1 MSTTGANTLCI
12 GRVVQMPSAV
22 LKLGVRQLVTSVV
35 TLVLAACA
43 SAPGPEPTSTSD
55 KSLAD
60 QEAQQRH
67 VCERINAQL
76 DMLGVNTTGDPFSWP
91 GYRNRELGDPN
102 NPATEINR
110 LQMEYQ
116 RNRCYMLRNR

>member
-1 MSTTGANTLCI
+1 MNASGGNTLCI
-12 GRVVQMPSAV
+12 SRIAQMTSAT
-22 LKLGVRQLVTSVV
+22 LKFGVRQLVILVV

-43 SAPGPEPTSTSD
+43 SAPGQEPSSTSD
-55 KSLAD
+55 KSLVD

-76 DMLGVNTTGDPFSWP
+76 DMLGVNTTGDPFRYP

-102 NPATEINR
+102 NPATEISR

-116 RNRCYMLRNR
+116 RNRCYMLRGR